1 MRAGFDTRMLL
12 VFGLA
17 FLVAAL
23 TNWTVPYED
32 LGLMEDGSALRWAF
46 YAAVLSL
53 ISHFRHNQLSGKV
66 AIWIAMGFVTAV
78 ILRIVFDIFNDSST
92 HNLWPFEVVLA
103 LGITFAPAFVVGL
116 VFKVVQRT
124 LKGENH

>member
-1 MRAGFDTRMLL
+1 MRSGFDTGTLL

-23 TNWTVPYED
+23 TYWTVPYED
-32 LGLMEDGSALRWAF
+32 LGPLEDGSALRWAF

-53 ISHFRHNQLSGKV
+53 ISHFRHKQLSGRV
-66 AIWIAMGFVTAV
+66 AIWIAMGFVVAV
-78 ILRIVFDIFNDSST
+78 ILRIVFDIFNDGST
-92 HNLWPFEVVLA
+92 HNLWPFEVVLT
-103 LGITFAPAFVVGL
+103 LGITFVPAFVAGL